1 MSYTSNQYKYLLLK
15 RLQRHFS
22 MGNAYDRAY
31 TQSFFWE
38 LFDDSVTVTE
48 EAYQNFCRLMDDELA
63 LCAEKGWYTCNSIPQ
78 KDIKEHGLLL
88 TKAFAEIGVTL
99 KIGFP
104 SIEEG
109 TATFTK
115 PNGAVMVYTVS
126 PGNSAGFNYF
136 YINARAG
143 TEYQY
148 AAASAPAYNMQ
159 GMDVPEELGNPKIAG
174 PGTYWSYN
182 AGTKT
187 VTVSGDGAYAGAA
200 KDEQLGSGLYHT
212 VILGA
217 NVSRLL
223 KECVIPGA
231 SALVLLRP
239 SDAGFAVDS
248 QFTAARS

>member
-159 GMDVPEELGNPKIAG
+159 GMDVPEDNRPFHR
-174 PGTYWSYN
+174 SM
-182 AGTKT
+182 
-187 VTVSGDGAYAGAA
+187 
-200 KDEQLGSGLYHT
+200 QLSLIT
-212 VILGA
+212 I
-217 NVSRLL
+217 
-223 KECVIPGA
+223 
-231 SALVLLRP
+231 
-239 SDAGFAVDS
+239 
-248 QFTAARS
+248 